1 MGFFN
6 NEGGGVGGLETRKK
20 KPPNPQCTPCLP
32 SSCSLSKFL
41 QMSYKPQTNRALMEV
56 LTLPKAE
63 QRART
68 ATTAPQNDPCIP
80 LPTPSLQ
87 PECGN
92 RAALPTA
99 ALGGGIKTWGARE
112 RARPSFFRVLA
123 GKGFGRRSW
132 QAGSSRGNKKSSYRC
147 KTERLRRRPRWLVAT
162 QPRWTLLQTS
172 SALGLS
178 WGLGEKALTVVIQGL
193 YLSPFG
199 NPLPLIDSLMFFWR
213 DGWRCLHRIEGAVWL
228 PSVISS

>member
-1 MGFFN
+1 M
-6 NEGGGVGGLETRKK
+6 
-20 KPPNPQCTPCLP
+20 TPASHCRPHP
-32 SSCSLSKFL
+32 SIRGAGIMPRVL
-41 QMSYKPQTNRALMEV
+41 Q
-56 LTLPKAE
+56 
-63 QRART
+63 QR
-68 ATTAPQNDPCIP
+68 
-80 LPTPSLQ
+80 LQ
-87 PECGN
+87 
-92 RAALPTA
+92 
-99 ALGGGIKTWGARE
+99 GGIKTRGARE

-147 KTERLRRRPRWLVAT
+147 KTERLRRQPRWLVAT

-178 WGLGEKALTVVIQGL
+178 WGLGEKALTVIIQGL

-213 DGWRCLHRIEGAVWL
+213 DEDVCTE
-228 PSVISS
+228 